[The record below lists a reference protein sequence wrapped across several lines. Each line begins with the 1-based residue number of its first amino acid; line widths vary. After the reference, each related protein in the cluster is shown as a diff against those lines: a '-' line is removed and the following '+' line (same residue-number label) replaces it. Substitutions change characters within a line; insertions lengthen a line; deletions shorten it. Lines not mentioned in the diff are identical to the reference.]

1 MRSFIIGLIAG
12 IVVVVAGVYIYF
24 AMGWAPVATAD
35 AEMPFEM
42 TLAHMAMHARIAR
55 DMRSQQAPPLPA
67 DEPNL
72 TAGAH
77 VYRDHC
83 AACHG
88 LNGQPK
94 PEIAGGEAPA
104 PPQFFHGEGVT
115 DDPPGETYWKARN
128 GIRLTGM
135 PAFGKS
141 LNDRQLWQVSLLL
154 AHADKLPSSVQKLL
168 AEPAPGH

>member
-1 MRSFIIGLIAG
+1 MRAFIIGVTAG
-12 IVVVVAGVYIYF
+12 IIIVAAGLYLYF
-24 AMGWAPVATAD
+24 AMGWAPVATSD

-55 DMRSQQAPPLPA
+55 EMRSQPAPLPA
-67 DEPNL
+67 DEASL

-83 AACHG
+83 AECHG
-88 LNGQPK
+88 LSGQPK
-94 PEIAGGEAPA
+94 PEIAMGEAPT

-115 DDPPGETYWKARN
+115 DDPPSETYWKVKN

-135 PAFGKS
+135 PAFGRS
-141 LNDRQLWQVSLLL
+141 LNDQQLWQVSLLL
-154 AHADKLPSSVQKLL
+154 AQADKLPASVQKLL
-168 AEPAPGH
+168 AEPAGNR